1 MINYPIIEDN
11 NVAVVTSSQR
21 TDDRRALADFVRD
34 RRARLAPGEVGLAAG
49 TRRRTP
55 GLRREEVAHL
65 AGVGITW
72 YTWFEQGRAIQVS
85 SDFLD
90 RICRALRLDAAERA
104 HLYALAQHRPPLAA
118 IPDVPIVSP
127 ALNAFLDGLSNPAYV
142 KTPRWDVVAW
152 NKAAVTLFG
161 DYALIPQAE
170 RNSLWLMFVDPHY
183 RQMMPDWE
191 QGARRAL
198 AKFRLDH
205 SQANGD
211 PAFTALVE
219 ALKAASVEFRGWWSQ
234 QDVTERGEGIKRIRH
249 ETWGE
254 VEFAYATF
262 LVEGAPELRLVT
274 YTPVAA
280 AH

>member
-1 MINYPIIEDN
+1 MISYPIRTDN
-11 NVAVVTSSQR
+11 SVAVVTSLQR
-21 TDDRRALADFVRD
+21 TDDRRALSDFVRD

-49 TRRRTP
+49 PRRRAP

-118 IPDVPIVSP
+118 PNVPTVSP
-127 ALNAFLDGLSNPAYV
+127 VLHAFLDGLPNPAYV

-191 QGARRAL
+191 RGARRAL

-219 ALKAASVEFRGWWSQ
+219 ALKAASVEFRRWWSR

-274 YTPVAA
+274 YTPMAA

>member
-1 MINYPIIEDN
+1 M
-11 NVAVVTSSQR
+11 QR
-21 TDDRRALADFVRD
+21 TDDRRVLSDFVRD
-34 RRARLAPGEVGLAAG
+34 RRARIAPDEVGLATGA
-49 TRRRTP
+49 RRRTP
-55 GLRREEVAHL
+55 GLRREEVAQL

-85 SDFLD
+85 ADFLE

-104 HLYALAQHRPPLAA
+104 HLYALAQHRPPPLAT
-118 IPDVPIVSP
+118 PIVPTVSP
-127 ALNAFLDGLSNPAYV
+127 VLRAFLDSLPIPAYI

-152 NKAAVTLFG
+152 NTAAVTLFG
-161 DYALIPQAE
+161 DYALIPPAE
-170 RNSLWLMFVDPHY
+170 RNSLWLMFIDPRY

-205 SQANGD
+205 SQASGE

-219 ALKAASVEFRGWWSQ
+219 ALKAASVEFRRWWPR
-234 QDVTERGEGIKRIRH
+234 QDVSERGEGIKRISH
-249 ETWGE
+249 KIWGE
-254 VEFAYATF
+254 VEFAFATF

-274 YTPVAA
+274 YTPMAVAR
-280 AH
+280 

>member
-1 MINYPIIEDN
+1 
-11 NVAVVTSSQR
+11 VTNLQR
-21 TDDRRALADFVRD
+21 TADRRVLADFLRD
-34 RRARLAPGEVGLAAG
+34 RRARIAPQDVGLAAG
-49 TRRRTP
+49 PRRRTP

-85 SDFLD
+85 ADFLE

-104 HLYALAQHRPPLAA
+104 HLYALARHPPPLMGT
-118 IPDVPIVSP
+118 PDVPTISP
-127 ALNAFLDGLSNPAYV
+127 VLQTFLDSLPNPAYL

-152 NKAAVTLFG
+152 NTTAAALFG
-161 DYALIPQAE
+161 DYALIPPSE
-170 RNSLWLMFVDPHY
+170 RNSLRQIFVDPRY

-198 AKFRLDH
+198 SKFRLDH
-205 SQANGD
+205 SQAQGD
-211 PAFTALVE
+211 PAFTLLVE
-219 ALKAASVEFRGWWSQ
+219 ALKATSVEFRRWWPQ
-234 QDVTERGEGIKRIRH
+234 QDVTERSEGIKRFRH
-249 ETWGE
+249 EAWGD

-274 YTPVAA
+274 YTPPDGARA
-280 AH
+280 RLHCKPQAKASGD

>member
-1 MINYPIIEDN
+1 M
-11 NVAVVTSSQR
+11 THLQR
-21 TDDRRALADFVRD
+21 TDDRRALSDFVRD
-34 RRARLAPGEVGLAAG
+34 RRARIAPEEVGLAVG
-49 TRRRTP
+49 PRRRAP

-65 AGVGITW
+65 AGVGVTW

-85 SDFLD
+85 ADFLE

-118 IPDVPIVSP
+118 TPNVPTVSP
-127 ALNAFLDGLSNPAYV
+127 VLQNFLDSLPNPAYL

-152 NKAAVTLFG
+152 NAAAVALFG
-161 DYALIPQAE
+161 DYALLPPNE
-170 RNSLWLMFVDPHY
+170 RNSLWLTFVDPRY
-183 RQMMPDWE
+183 RQLRPDWE
-191 QGARRAL
+191 QGARQAL

-211 PAFTALVE
+211 PAFNALVD
-219 ALKAASVEFRGWWSQ
+219 ALKATSVEFRHWWPR
-234 QDVTERGEGIKRIRH
+234 QDVTERSEGIKRFKH
-249 ETWGE
+249 ESWGE

-274 YTPVAA
+274 YTPPGGARA
-280 AH
+280 RPRDRL